1 MWCPLTK
8 LSLLRTLD
16 ATKASHLIANP
27 KKCPLSKGSVT
38 VTFAQICDCEQ
49 SNSYYLP
56 KNSVFFVFTTIS
68 PPAFMSGSLSF
79 ECLCCLCLLGR
90 QTGWSVGGGGGLSS
104 GPLPWIYIVALP
116 YYHTT
121 IAVLPYHIT
130 ILHFY
135 VALPSGP
142 RPSLTMGNELL
153 RPGADT
159 KLQNSLLNES

>member
-56 KNSVFFVFTTIS
+56 KNSILCVTIS
-68 PPAFMSGSLSF
+68 PSFHVWIPVFWMSMLPLSPW
-79 ECLCCLCLLGR
+79 
-90 QTGWSVGGGGGLSS
+90 QTDRVVSWRWWWPVQWATAMNLYCG
-104 GPLPWIYIVALP
+104 ITILP
-116 YYHTT
+116 YYHC
-121 IAVLPYHIT
+121 VLPYHIT

-159 KLQNSLLNES
+159 KLRNSLLNES

>member
-68 PPAFMSGSLSF
+68 PPQLS
-79 ECLCCLCLLGR
+79 CLDPCLLNVYVASVSLADR
-90 QTGWSVGGGGGLSS
+90 QGGQLEVVVACPVGHCHEFIL
-104 GPLPWIYIVALP
+104 WH
-116 YYHTT
+116 YHTT
-121 IAVLPYHIT
+121 ILPLRTSIPYNHTTLLCGIT
-130 ILHFY
+130 ERTQTIAHN
-135 VALPSGP
+135 G
-142 RPSLTMGNELL
+142 
-153 RPGADT
+153 
-159 KLQNSLLNES
+159 